1 MHMRWTGAVAVAAL
15 VGGWFAVPA
24 ASAGPG
30 AGAVGGSE
38 AAPERQSAAPAAP
51 ERQSAAPAAS
61 ERQPAAPAA
70 DVAGVLDRYCVTC
83 HNARVVDGAGAAPSP
98 LAAQLRAAGLA
109 LDRLDPSNVAED
121 AAAWEAV
128 VGKLRAG
135 AMPPIGRPRPDEATL
150 DRVASHLE
158 ASLDRASAAAPDPGR
173 RPALHRLSRTEYA
186 NAVRDLLGLDDLPK
200 ELDIAVMLP
209 ADNATS
215 GFDNLADLLFVSPTL
230 MERYLAAARKI
241 SRLAVGDPTMPPIVD
256 TWQLDRD
263 LVQDGHLDGLPLGT
277 RGGIRVRSHLPLDG
291 EYLVTVQFARAAREP
306 HDVEVSVD
314 GHRVELFTVGENPP
328 ERLASGVFA
337 FDADPDVQVRVP
349 LRAGPRE
356 VAVAFLPKSGAA
368 HEGLV
373 RSSRSRSRQPSVAS
387 LIVSGPYGADGAGDT
402 PSRRRIL
409 TCRPRTGAPAAEES
423 ACARSILGTL
433 ARRAYRRPVTVGD
446 LDRLLP
452 FYERGRAEGG
462 FERGVQRAVE
472 RLLVSPEFLF
482 RVERT
487 PEGVEAGGAHA
498 VSDLELASRL
508 SFFLWSSIPDDELLD
523 VAIRG
528 GLREPGVLDRQVRRM
543 LADPRSAALV
553 DNFAEQWL
561 FLRDV
566 DAKEPDA
573 LFFPGF
579 DENLR
584 QAFRRETSLFAD
596 SVLRGGGSVLDL
608 LTASHTFVN
617 ERLARHYGIPHVYGS
632 RFRRVEL
639 DSPMRHGLLGQGS
652 ILTLTSYATRTS
664 PVLRGKWILENL
676 LGAPPPPPPPDIPAL
691 DETTESG
698 EPRSMREAM
707 EQHRANPACA
717 SCHAQMDPLGFALE
731 NFDAVGRWRTLSESH
746 TPIDASG
753 VLPDGRRF
761 EGPAGLRAALLQA
774 PDRFVHTVTEK
785 LLTYALGRG
794 VEHFDAPTVRAIV
807 RDAERGGWRFE
818 SIVLGIV
825 NSTPF
830 QMRRS

>member
-1 MHMRWTGAVAVAAL
+1 MSNRWIGAVAVVAL
-15 VGGWFAVPA
+15 AGAGWFAPPVAAGQPGNLAGGPGAPPGHESA
-24 ASAGPG
+24 ASAGE
-30 AGAVGGSE
+30 V
-38 AAPERQSAAPAAP
+38 AA
-51 ERQSAAPAAS
+51 
-61 ERQPAAPAA
+61 
-70 DVAGVLDRYCVTC
+70 VLDQYCVTC
-83 HNARVVDGAGAAPSP
+83 HNARVVDGEGAAPSP
-98 LAAQLRAAGLA
+98 LVAQLRGTGLA
-109 LDRLDPSNVAED
+109 LDRLDVSSVAED
-121 AAAWEAV
+121 ARAWEAV
-128 VGKLRAG
+128 ARKLRVG
-135 AMPPIGRPRPDEATL
+135 AMPPIGRPRPDEATVA
-150 DRVASHLE
+150 RVASWLE
-158 ASLDRASAAAPDPGR
+158 ASLDRAAAVAPDPGR

-186 NAVRDLLGLDDLPK
+186 NAVRDLLALDDLPK

-215 GFDNLADLLFVSPTL
+215 GFDNLAELLFVSPTL

-241 SRLAVGDPTMPPIVD
+241 SRLAVGDPTMLPIVD
-256 TWQLDRD
+256 TYQLDRD
-263 LVQDGHLDGLPLGT
+263 LIQDGHLDGLPLGT

-291 EYLVTVQFARAAREP
+291 EYLVTVQFTRAAREP

-314 GHRVELFTVGENPP
+314 GQQVELFTVGENPP

-356 VAVAFLPKSGAA
+356 VAVAFLPKSGAVS
-368 HEGLV
+368 EGLV
-373 RSSRSRSRQPSVAS
+373 RSYRSRSQQPSIAS

-402 PSRRRIL
+402 PSRERIL
-409 TCRPRTGAPAAEES
+409 ICRPRTGAPEAEQT
-423 ACARSILGTL
+423 ACARSILWTL
-433 ARRAYRRPVTVGD
+433 ARRAYRRPVTESD

-452 FYERGRAEGG
+452 FYEQGRGEGG
-462 FERGVQRAVE
+462 FERGIQRALE

-482 RVERT
+482 RVERA
-487 PEGVEAGGAHA
+487 PEAVEAGAAHA

-508 SFFLWSSIPDDELLD
+508 SFFLWSSIPDAELLD
-523 VAIRG
+523 TAIRG
-528 GLREPGVLDRQVRRM
+528 DLREPGVLDRQVRRM

-573 LFFPGF
+573 GFFPGF

-584 QAFRRETSLFAD
+584 QAFRRETGLFVD
-596 SVLRGGGSVLDL
+596 SVLRGDGSVLDL

-617 ERLARHYGIPHVYGS
+617 ERLARHYGIPYVYGS
-632 RFRRVEL
+632 HFRRVEL
-639 DSPMRHGLLGQGS
+639 DSPERQGLLGQGS

-676 LGAPPPPPPPDIPAL
+676 LSSPPPPPPPDVPSL

-731 NFDAVGRWRTLSESH
+731 NFDAIGRWRILGESNA
-746 TPIDASG
+746 PIDATG

-761 EGPAGLRAALLQA
+761 EGPAGLRTALLQA
-774 PDRFVHTVTEK
+774 PEQFVHTVTEK

-794 VEHFDAPTVRAIV
+794 VEHFDAPTIRAIV
-807 RDAERGGWRFE
+807 RDAEHDDYRFA

-830 QMRRS
+830 QMRKS

>member
-1 MHMRWTGAVAVAAL
+1 MHTRWTGAVAVVAL

-24 ASAGPG
+24 AGG
-30 AGAVGGSE
+30 GGSV
-38 AAPERQSAAPAAP
+38 
-51 ERQSAAPAAS
+51 AAS
-61 ERQPAAPAA
+61 EGQSAAPAA
-70 DVAGVLDRYCVTC
+70 DVAAVLDRYCVTC
-83 HNARVVDGAGAAPSP
+83 HNARIVDGAGAAPSP
-98 LAAQLRAAGLA
+98 LTAQLRAAGLA

-158 ASLDRASAAAPDPGR
+158 AALDRAAAAAPDPGR

-263 LVQDGHLDGLPLGT
+263 LVQDGHIEGLPLGT

-373 RSSRSRSRQPSVAS
+373 RSSRSRSRQPAVAS

-409 TCRPRTGAPAAEES
+409 TCRPRTGAPAAEEA

-433 ARRAYRRPVTVGD
+433 ARRAYRRPVTAGD

-523 VAIRG
+523 AAVRG
-528 GLREPGVLDRQVRRM
+528 QLREPGVLDRQVRRM

-639 DSPMRHGLLGQGS
+639 DSPTRHGLLGQGS

-794 VEHFDAPTVRAIV
+794 VEHFDAPTVRAVV
-807 RDAERGGWRFE
+807 RDAERDGWRFE

>member
-1 MHMRWTGAVAVAAL
+1 MRRRWIRTAAVVWLGCGGWLARPAAGQPGDGRAGAGSAAVAEASDVAA
-15 VGGWFAVPA
+15 A
-24 ASAGPG
+24 
-30 AGAVGGSE
+30 
-38 AAPERQSAAPAAP
+38 
-51 ERQSAAPAAS
+51 
-61 ERQPAAPAA
+61 
-70 DVAGVLDRYCVTC
+70 LDRYCVAC
-83 HNARVVDGAGAAPSP
+83 HNARVVDGAGAAPTP
-98 LAAQLRAAGLA
+98 LVAQLRRAGLA
-109 LDRLDPSNVAED
+109 LDRLDASNVAAD
-121 AAAWEAV
+121 AGAWEAV
-128 VGKLRAG
+128 ARQLRVG
-135 AMPPIGRPRPDEATL
+135 AMPPAGRPRPDEATV
-150 DRVASHLE
+150 DGVASWLE
-158 ASLDRASAAAPDPGR
+158 AALDRAAAAAPDPGR
-173 RPALHRLSRTEYA
+173 RPALHRLTRTEYA
-186 NAVRDLLGLDDLPK
+186 NAVRDLLGLDDLPR
-200 ELDIAVMLP
+200 ELDVAVMLP
-209 ADNATS
+209 ADNAAS

-241 SRLAVGDPTMPPIVD
+241 SRLAVGDPTMPPLVD
-256 TWQLDRD
+256 TWRLDRD
-263 LVQDGHLDGLPLGT
+263 LVQDGHLEGLPLGT

-291 EYLVTVQFARAAREP
+291 EYLVTVQFTGAAREP

-314 GHRVELFTVGENPP
+314 GRRVATFTVGENPP

-337 FDADPDVQVRVP
+337 FEADPDVQVRTP

-356 VAVAFLPKSGAA
+356 VAAAFLPKSGAA
-368 HEGLV
+368 PGGLV
-373 RSSRSRSRQPSVAS
+373 RPSRARSRQPSIAGLV
-387 LIVSGPYGADGAGDT
+387 VSGPYGADGAGDT
-402 PSRRRIL
+402 PSRRRVL
-409 TCRPRTGAPAAEES
+409 TCRPRTGASAADET
-423 ACARSILGTL
+423 ACARSILGRL
-433 ARRAYRRPVTVGD
+433 ARRAYRRPATAAD

-487 PEGVEAGGAHA
+487 PEGAAAGGAHP

-523 VAIRG
+523 TAVRG
-528 GLREPGVLDRQVRRM
+528 ALRAPGVLDRQVRRM

-573 LFFPGF
+573 LFFPDF

-584 QAFRRETSLFAD
+584 QAFRRETTLFVD

-632 RFRRVEL
+632 HFRRVEL
-639 DSPMRHGLLGQGS
+639 DSPARRGLLGHGS

-676 LGAPPPPPPPDIPAL
+676 LSSPPPPPPPDIPAL
-691 DETTESG
+691 DETAGTG
-698 EPRSMREAM
+698 EPRSVREAM
-707 EQHRANPACA
+707 ERHRANPACA
-717 SCHAQMDPLGFALE
+717 TCHARMDPLGFALE
-731 NFDAVGRWRTLSESH
+731 NFDAIGRWRAADASNA
-746 TPIDASG
+746 PIDASG

-761 EGPAGLRAALLQA
+761 EGPAGLRTALLRA
-774 PDRFVHTVTEK
+774 PDQFARTVTEK
-785 LLTYALGRG
+785 LLTYALGRE
-794 VEHFDAPTVRAIV
+794 VEPIDAPAVRAVV
-807 RDAERGGWRFE
+807 REAGRGGWRFE

-825 NSTPF
+825 DSTPF
-830 QMRRS
+830 QMRRP

>member
-1 MHMRWTGAVAVAAL
+1 MANRWTCAAAVVAL
-15 VGGWFAVPA
+15 VGGGWLARPA
-24 ASAGPG
+24 AAGQPANLLG
-30 AGAVGGSE
+30 ASE
-38 AAPERQSAAPAAP
+38 AAPEA
-51 ERQSAAPAAS
+51 AAS
-61 ERQPAAPAA
+61 AA
-70 DVAGVLDRYCVTC
+70 DVTAVLDQYCVTC
-83 HNARVVDGAGAAPSP
+83 HNAQVVDGAGAAPSP
-98 LAAQLRAAGLA
+98 LVAQLRAAGLA
-109 LDRLDPSNVAED
+109 LDRLDAADVAAD

-135 AMPPIGRPRPDEATL
+135 AMPPIGRPRPDEETL
-150 DRVASHLE
+150 DRVASRLE
-158 ASLDRASAAAPDPGR
+158 ASLDRAAVAAPDPGR

-215 GFDNLADLLFVSPTL
+215 GFDNLAELLFVSPTL

-241 SRLAVGDPTMPPIVD
+241 SRLAVGDPTMLPIVD

-263 LVQDGHLDGLPLGT
+263 LVQDGHIEGLPLGT

-314 GHRVELFTVGENPP
+314 GRRVELFTVGENPP

-368 HEGLV
+368 PEGLV
-373 RSSRSRSRQPSVAS
+373 RSSRARSRQPSIAS
-387 LIVSGPYGADGAGDT
+387 LVVSGPYGADGAGDT

-409 TCRPRTGAPAAEES
+409 TCRPRTGAPAAEEE
-423 ACARSILGTL
+423 ACARSILGGL
-433 ARRAYRRPVTVGD
+433 ARRAYRRPATAGD
-446 LDRLLP
+446 VDRLLP

-523 VAIRG
+523 IAIRG
-528 GLREPGVLDRQVRRM
+528 GLREPGALDRQVRRM

-573 LFFPGF
+573 LYFPGF

-584 QAFRRETSLFAD
+584 QAFRRETALFVD

-608 LTASHTFVN
+608 LTARHTFVN

-632 RFRRVEL
+632 HFRRVEL
-639 DSPMRHGLLGQGS
+639 DSPVRQGLLGHGS

-676 LGAPPPPPPPDIPAL
+676 LASPPPPPPPDVPAL

-731 NFDAVGRWRTLSESH
+731 NFDAIGRWRTLSESD

-761 EGPAGLRAALLQA
+761 EGPVGLRSALLHA
-774 PDRFVHTVTEK
+774 PDRFVHTLTEK

-794 VEHFDAPTVRAIV
+794 VEHFDEPTIRAIV